1 MSDDENQFHH
11 RVAETRRKQKSKAKT
26 ELTEVAED
34 TEGWDVAGLGSRNRN
49 NARQG
54 GTETRRNEVKGK
66 PEFTEAAE
74 ATEDRRGAEEIY
86 RRLNFFIL

>member
-1 MSDDENQFHH
+1 MCDQDNTHH
-11 RVAETRRKQKSKAKT
+11 GDTETRRKKNCKAKP

-66 PEFTEAAE
+66 PEFREAAE

>member
-1 MSDDENQFHH
+1 MS
-11 RVAETRRKQKSKAKT
+11 RGSGRATETMLAK
-26 ELTEVAED
+26 
-34 TEGWDVAGLGSRNRN
+34 
-49 NARQG
+49 
-54 GTETRRNEVKGK
+54 ETRRNEVKGK